1 VARKLL
7 ISIILLIGIIF
18 LVGCR
23 TNKNNIDT
31 SVDTDKQVTNT
42 PSPDD
47 TDTPDMLSDSEDK
60 SQIDGPSTTSGT
72 LLLAF
77 TGVGEN
83 RRYGYIDEEGSN
95 IIEPQYTLASDFNDG
110 RAVVDD
116 NGRKLVIDQE
126 GNTIYEGQY
135 DIEDY
140 QNGLA
145 TIWDSVEGEF
155 LKGFIDIYGNV
166 IISPRY
172 KEASGFDEKGKAYVS
187 LEYGFYGII
196 DKKGELLESY
206 EIVDGDRYPV
216 ELVDGYIIYSY
227 TNTGLLGV
235 MDYKGTLIGE
245 PKYGRIQY
253 LGNDIFAVYE
263 LDEDNYVIN
272 YTNPA
277 ALMNSKG
284 EELSDFIFHDIS
296 YFNNGY
302 ASATNSRSTYFIDE
316 RGNVAEDLPQ
326 FEGRGTLELVN
337 EYIIKVELD
346 NDLSYINMEGQL
358 IWENNKTQEL
368 SSDLNITSN
377 KYKPNKYVLINY
389 PEIDGLKDNKAQD
402 LVNKELYNHFVSHR
416 IDLTEE
422 DFLSVEDRFTVELNG
437 NLLIVIKSGYDYF
450 FGAAH
455 GIPIMEYYL
464 IDINSG
470 KFYDLDDLFIS
481 ESDYDT
487 RINKFISSK
496 IAEDVASGDSFL
508 DPESFKGIREDQ
520 DFYLSKNSLVIYFTP
535 YEIAAFAAGFPEFEI
550 PFAEIDN
557 LINKEGEFW
566 KAFN

>member
-1 VARKLL
+1 MARKLL
-7 ISIILLIGIIF
+7 ISIILLLGITF

-23 TNKNNIDT
+23 TNKGNIDT

-47 TDTPDMLSDSEDK
+47 TDTPDKTSDSEDK
-60 SQIDGPSTTSGT
+60 SL

-77 TGVGEN
+77 AGDGEN
-83 RRYGYIDEEGSN
+83 RRFGYIDEEGSDV
-95 IIEPQYTLASDFNDG
+95 IEAQYTLASDFHDG

-116 NGRKLVIDQE
+116 HGRKLVIDQD

-140 QNGLA
+140 HNGLA
-145 TIWDSVEGEF
+145 AIWDYVDGEY
-155 LKGFIDIYGNV
+155 LKGYIDIEGNI

-172 KEASGFDEKGKAYVS
+172 KEASSFDEKDNAYVLLKDGS
-187 LEYGFYGII
+187 YGII
-196 DKKGELLESY
+196 DKNGELLESY
-206 EIVDGDRYPV
+206 QLIDGDRNPV
-216 ELVDGYIIYSY
+216 ELVDGYIIYSQN
-227 TNTGLLGV
+227 NTGLLGV
-235 MDYKGTLIGE
+235 MDYKGTLIAE

-253 LGNDIFAVYE
+253 LGNDMFAVYE
-263 LDEDNYVIN
+263 QDEDNYVIN
-272 YTNPA
+272 YINPA

-296 YFNNGY
+296 YFNNSY
-302 ASATNSRSTYFIDE
+302 ASATNSNSTYFIDE
-316 RGNVAEDLPQ
+316 KGNVAVDLPQ
-326 FEGRGTLELVN
+326 FEGRGSLKLIGED
-337 EYIIKVELD
+337 IIKVELD
-346 NDLSYINMEGQL
+346 NDLSYVNMDGQL

-368 SSDLNITSN
+368 SSEVNITSS

-389 PEIDGLKDNKAQD
+389 PVIGGLKDTKVQNLINED
-402 LVNKELYNHFVSHR
+402 LYNHFISHR
-416 IDLTEE
+416 VDLAEE
-422 DFLSVEDRFTVELNG
+422 DFLSVEDRFTAELNG
-437 NLLIVIKSGYDYF
+437 DLLIVEKSGYDYY

-455 GIPIMEYYL
+455 GIPIMEYYH

-470 KFYDLDDLFIS
+470 EFYGLDDLFTVDSSYEDRLNEI
-481 ESDYDT
+481 
-487 RINKFISSK
+487 INSK
-496 IAEDVASGDSFL
+496 IAEEVASGEGFI

-520 DFYLSKNSLVIYFTP
+520 DYYLTKNSLVIYFTP

-550 PFAEIDN
+550 QFNEIDN

-566 KAFN
+566 RAFN